1 MIRLLLTFALILLGF
16 RLFAQRTT
24 PNRPSPNQNRPTTK
38 PCTEEVEVWQE
49 ARWERIDG
57 VDYWSPAQWVHK
69 KIEFDCQK
77 RPISPKKNNEQP
89 IYSVERCAEPT
100 LDPVSLQNVLEM
112 MRKTSFEATRI
123 TTAKQVIQNN
133 CLLTPQVKDI
143 LRTLS
148 FEQSR
153 LEIAKFAYDFTV
165 DQRNFYSIND
175 VFQFESTISQLD
187 EFLKS
192 KPTRQ
197 EATDFRLGG
206 KSSCPRPMMDAG
218 AFRQL
223 SNQIRNA
230 TSDITRLAIAKQ
242 GIQSFCI
249 SSEQVRDLA
258 KELTQEINR
267 LELTKESYRYTYDPQ
282 NYIVVHEVLQNNNS
296 KQELSRYIRSQQ

>member
-1 MIRLLLTFALILLGF
+1 MIRLSFILALILLGF
-16 RLFAQRTT
+16 DLFAQRTN
-24 PNRPSPNQNRPTTK
+24 PNRPSPNQNRPSGRT
-38 PCTEEVEVWQE
+38 CTEEVEVWQE

-77 RPISPKKNNEQP
+77 RPNIPKNAPEEP
-89 IYSVERCAEPT
+89 VFSVERCAEPT
-100 LDPVSLQNVLEM
+100 LDPVSLQNALEM

-165 DQRNFYSIND
+165 DQRNYYTIND

-187 EFLKS
+187 EFMKS
-192 KPTRQ
+192 KPARR
-197 EATDFRLGG
+197 EANEFRPGG
-206 KSSCPRPMMDAG
+206 TSACPRPLMDG
-218 AFRQL
+218 NAFRQL
-223 SNQIRNA
+223 TNQVRNA
-230 TSDITRLAIAKQ
+230 TSDMTRLSIAKQ
-242 GIQSFCI
+242 GIQAFCI

-267 LELTKESYRYTYDPQ
+267 LELAKEAYRYTYDPQ
-282 NYIVVHEVLQNNNS
+282 NYIVVHDALQNNNS
-296 KQELSRYIRSQQ
+296 KQELSRYIRSKP